1 MSQTIDSPTPAG
13 ASGAYNTVANHPV
26 TQNIT
31 SGPAAQAV
39 FDEKDKTASEF
50 RNVIDSRKVP
60 EQTTA
65 TGQPLTHYHSMFYN
79 ILSWQNPRVTTIS
92 YASIVTFIFFT
103 RYVPVLKYVFK
114 GLYVILGSKFASSWL
129 AHTSALTTSLTVTA
143 AAEVAGK
150 VVLDRGL
157 ASHMRPRKYYTIRR
171 ETLDAVMDD
180 FEQLLNFFVIE
191 SQRIV
196 FAENVYATIAAFSSA
211 LFAYLLVKLVPTW
224 GLALIATSVVYF
236 APLIYIK
243 NQKVIDEQ
251 LSHAGDIINAQT
263 AQIRDLAAHH
273 TSHVTELAKNTASEY
288 SAKAQEM
295 IGQTKSKVSSPTTE
309 TPAAVKHEDF
319 PAAPSTEPLPSA
331 ASHTHEVVTE
341 TTPIPDT
348 AATIPENSDPEVF
361 RAEEVDGIKAEALA
375 S

>member
-114 GLYVILGSKFASSWL
+114 GLYVVLGSKF
-129 AHTSALTTSLTVTA
+129 
-143 AAEVAGK
+143 G
-150 VVLDRGL
+150 
-157 ASHMRPRKYYTIRR
+157 
-171 ETLDAVMDD
+171 
-180 FEQLLNFFVIE
+180 
-191 SQRIV
+191 
-196 FAENVYATIAAFSSA
+196 
-211 LFAYLLVKLVPTW
+211 
-224 GLALIATSVVYF
+224 
-236 APLIYIK
+236 
-243 NQKVIDEQ
+243 
-251 LSHAGDIINAQT
+251 
-263 AQIRDLAAHH
+263 
-273 TSHVTELAKNTASEY
+273 
-288 SAKAQEM
+288 
-295 IGQTKSKVSSPTTE
+295 
-309 TPAAVKHEDF
+309 F
-319 PAAPSTEPLPSA
+319 P
-331 ASHTHEVVTE
+331 
-341 TTPIPDT
+341 
-348 AATIPENSDPEVF
+348 
-361 RAEEVDGIKAEALA
+361 
-375 S
+375 